1 MWFLVLIF
9 LVLFVLF
16 TYCMD
21 LSKGPITESFM
32 IEQEVSIPHPD
43 SVYVVPEAAFEL
55 QCSRSRIRPTD
66 VRLMNVFEYFHDPN
80 HMFVAIA
87 SSKRQYLV
95 LKRKD
100 TNPSVKYVSDIPDDS
115 VVAFVSDSDKHVMSR
130 ILTKV
135 YDRSSSN
142 VTFKQLETNHVHAH
156 CDTVD
161 VTSNTFVDFLMSDAD
176 YLIVGINELFQKAL
190 LEHYYKA
197 FDDNRCTLLGFK
209 KETTTSSKLNMF
221 FFNHVLLKAN
231 NLASGK
237 VGEASE
243 ILRLDEL
250 IVAQDQSKYDFN
262 KLEKNHYI
270 DYDTTQIY
278 MDLYQCEV
286 PEEISSRMKRL
297 TALDKVIQN
306 TKGSTDSCA
315 KDTNILNND
324 HGRENSYVSKH
335 CLAKKNL
342 FVDITYP
349 FVTDDIDVKISS
361 LDFTE
366 LVIRSKT
373 FDDMVPIS
381 NATQKNNLTIPRYK
395 INVDPTEYPSEAFIN
410 DIYYG
415 AYLDQEGAFTILTN
429 SVPFDLNA
437 SIHKIE
443 PEYIGRSNL
452 VSYKIMWKDEET
464 DELLASYQSP
474 NGDEVSVQLHE
485 GDRVFVNHETIFDAD
500 LEKFLI
506 DKLGMEEKNYY
517 HGFVETDPKTSQL
530 YISLKDVRKEH
541 VLDTTSYSSDI
552 RTIGS
557 CFDENWELMS
567 DGPKNKEEC
576 EANPNHTW
584 DVPCRYNSECPYFG
598 SNTNYNNF
606 FGGCLSSGFCE
617 MPVGVKLQS
626 YTKFKDS
633 SDNKPVCYN
642 CDSANGDADCCDA
655 QSSNLQSPDYMF
667 PNDTSARIRE
677 MYAFKDKDCT
687 LMVNKYI

>member
-1 MWFLVLIF
+1 MWFLVLI
-9 LVLFVLF
+9 LSVLIVLF

-21 LSKGPITESFM
+21 LFNRPVTESFV
-32 IEQEVSIPHPD
+32 IEQEVSAPHPD

-66 VRLMNVFEYFHDPN
+66 VRLMNVFEYFDDPTN
-80 HMFVAIA
+80 VFVGIA

-100 TNPSVKYVSDIPDDS
+100 TNPSVKYVSDIPDAS
-115 VVAFVSDSDKHVMSR
+115 IVAFVSDSDKHVMNR
-130 ILTKV
+130 IIAKV
-135 YDRSSSN
+135 YERSSSSI
-142 VTFKQLETNHVHAH
+142 TFKQLETNHVSKH

-161 VTSNTFVDFLMSDAD
+161 VTHNTFVDFLKSDAD
-176 YLIVGINELFQKAL
+176 YLIVGINEVFQKTL

-209 KETTTSSKLNMF
+209 KEKTTSTKLNMF

-231 NLASGK
+231 NLTSGK
-237 VGEASE
+237 VEEAVE
-243 ILRLDEL
+243 IIRLDEL
-250 IVAQDQSKYDFN
+250 VVAKEKAKYDFN
-262 KLEKNHYI
+262 KLEKNRYI

-278 MDLYQCEV
+278 MDLYECEV
-286 PEEISSRMKRL
+286 PEEISSRMRKL
-297 TALDKVIQN
+297 VALNKVIQN

-315 KDTNILNND
+315 KDTKIVHND
-324 HGRENSYVSKH
+324 NGRENSYVSKH

-366 LVIRSKT
+366 LAIRSKT
-373 FDDMVPIS
+373 FDDMIPIS
-381 NATQKNNLTIPRYK
+381 NAITKNNATIPRYK
-395 INVDPTEYPSEAFIN
+395 INVDPTEYPSEAFVN

-415 AYLDQEGAFTILTN
+415 SYLDQEGIFTILTN

-443 PEYIGRSNL
+443 PEYRGRTNL
-452 VSYKIMWKDEET
+452 VSYKIMLKDEES

-485 GDRVFVNHETIFDAD
+485 GDRVFVNPEKIFDAD
-500 LEKFLI
+500 LEKFLVE
-506 DKLGMEEKNYY
+506 KLGMEEKNYY
-517 HGFVETDPKTSQL
+517 HGFVGTDTKTSQL
-530 YISLKDVRKEH
+530 YVSLKDVRKEH
-541 VLDTTSYSSDI
+541 VLGTTSYSSDI
-552 RTIGS
+552 RAIGS
-557 CFDENWELMS
+557 CFDENWELMAN
-567 DGPKNKEEC
+567 GPKNKEEC
-576 EANPNHTW
+576 EAIPNHTW

-598 SNTNYNNF
+598 SNKNYNNF

-617 MPVGVKLQS
+617 MPVGVNQQS
-626 YTKFKDS
+626 YTKRKDAN
-633 SDNKPVCYN
+633 DNKPICYN
-642 CDSANGDADCCDA
+642 CDSANDGDCCDS
-655 QSSNLQSPDYMF
+655 QNSNLQSPDYMF
-667 PNDTSARIRE
+667 PMDTSTRIRE
-677 MYAFKDKDCT
+677 MYAFKDTDCS